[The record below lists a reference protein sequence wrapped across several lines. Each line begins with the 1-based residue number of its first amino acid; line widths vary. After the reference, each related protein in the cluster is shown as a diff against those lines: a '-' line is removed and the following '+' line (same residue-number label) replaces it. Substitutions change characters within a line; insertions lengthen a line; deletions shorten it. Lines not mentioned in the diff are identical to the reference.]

1 MTDPQDF
8 EAGDEG
14 PSKSE
19 LKRQDR
25 ELRDLG
31 VALVELPASELEALD
46 LPEKL
51 RDAVEACRRITSHGA
66 RLRQEMFIA
75 KVMRKLDV
83 EGIRRAVAQR
93 SERDRQRV
101 RNEHALERWR
111 ERLLADE
118 AGAWT
123 ELGTLVP
130 ADELQQLRSLARQ
143 ARAEQAASRP
153 PAAARQLFRRLAPFV
168 GGFQSEMATA
178 INSVF
183 GVGGGGLMTIGQ
195 MSEFL
200 VLGLIPLLAKSLS
213 RKTLLAIGLFAYAAR
228 MALFA
233 YVNPIAEATGIPHV
247 AILMLGIAMHGFC
260 FGCFI
265 FVAFMVIDE
274 NTTSDV
280 RATTQSLFGLVVFG
294 VGIIVGSLIAGKV
307 ADWAKHSK
315 TIEVSGEGMKSVTE
329 TDYTQLFSVPMWG
342 AVACLVLLLLFYPG
356 GKRTA

>member
-153 PAAARQLFRRLAPFV
+153 PAAARQLFRRL
-168 GGFQSEMATA
+168 
-178 INSVF
+178 
-183 GVGGGGLMTIGQ
+183 
-195 MSEFL
+195 
-200 VLGLIPLLAKSLS
+200 
-213 RKTLLAIGLFAYAAR
+213 
-228 MALFA
+228 
-233 YVNPIAEATGIPHV
+233 
-247 AILMLGIAMHGFC
+247 
-260 FGCFI
+260 
-265 FVAFMVIDE
+265 
-274 NTTSDV
+274 
-280 RATTQSLFGLVVFG
+280 
-294 VGIIVGSLIAGKV
+294 
-307 ADWAKHSK
+307 
-315 TIEVSGEGMKSVTE
+315 
-329 TDYTQLFSVPMWG
+329 
-342 AVACLVLLLLFYPG
+342 
-356 GKRTA
+356 RTALETPEN